1 MIYLYALADN
11 VRAIEEVAG
20 VAGEPLR
27 LIAIGG
33 MVAVAGEC
41 QSPPALTAQS
51 LARQDRVVRELH
63 ARAAALLPVRFGA
76 GFPSDEAALQA
87 VRTRAAALRARLDLV
102 RGREQMTLWVLSRV
116 APAAGAEARAQQTV
130 TPAPSGDAGGEPET
144 RTAAPQEHEEKRAG
158 GAAYLAA
165 RAARARPPEI
175 VPLLDAL
182 GPLVRSTRIE
192 PGRTPGVVA
201 TVYHLIE
208 CGSADAYRARIADV
222 QSRSARLSALVIR
235 IAGPSPCYAFA

>member
-1 MIYLYALADN
+1 MIYLYALADT
-11 VRAIEEVAG
+11 VRAIEEVTG

-27 LIAIGG
+27 LIAMGDI
-33 MVAVAGEC
+33 VAVAGEC
-41 QSPPALTAQS
+41 PSLPALTAQS
-51 LARQDRVVRELH
+51 LARQDRVVRELQ
-63 ARAAALLPVRFGA
+63 ARATALLPVRFGA

-87 VRTRAAALRARLDLV
+87 VQARAAALRARLDLV

-116 APAAGAEARAQQTV
+116 TPVTEAEARARQTV
-130 TPAPSGDAGGEPET
+130 TRAPSGEAGGKSPS
-144 RTAAPQEHEEKRAG
+144 RAAAPQPHERRAG

-175 VPLLDAL
+175 VPLLEAL
-182 GPLVRSTRIE
+182 GPLTRSTRIE

-208 CGSADAYRARIADV
+208 RGSSDAYRARIAEM